1 MVSGNGPYQK
11 RLKCRENK
19 KVYSVGWVCHES
31 DDFMEWGPYCGK
43 TREEWALIPDRV
55 KGMVAAHANEV
66 WITFFDRPGISSNIY
81 GCRDPVHLAFETHSQ
96 KDQDDFTEIVSKY
109 LAYMSDEHQKE
120 VAAEIVD
127 KPYFQE
133 AEVKI
138 EELKTQI
145 NALRKKNGL
154 RRQLE

>member
-1 MVSGNGPYQK
+1 M
-11 RLKCRENK
+11 L
-19 KVYSVGWVCHES
+19 
-31 DDFMEWGPYCGK
+31 
-43 TREEWALIPDRV
+43 PDRV
-55 KGMVAAHANEV
+55 KLMVAAHANDV

-96 KDQDDFTEIVSKY
+96 KDQYDFTEIVSKY
-109 LAYMSDEHQKE
+109 LAYMSDEHHKE

-133 AEVKI
+133 AEAKI
-138 EELKTQI
+138 EKLKTQI
-145 NALRKKNGL
+145 YALKKENRL